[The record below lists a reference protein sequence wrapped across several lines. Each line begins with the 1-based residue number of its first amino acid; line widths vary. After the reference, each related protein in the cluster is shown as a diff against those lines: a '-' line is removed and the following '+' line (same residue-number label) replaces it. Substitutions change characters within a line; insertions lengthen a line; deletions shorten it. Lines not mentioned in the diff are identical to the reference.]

1 MHKFRGKNSSNRG
14 PSMRLNKQNGFTLLE
29 SLIAILLTALGILGI
44 LGVQM
49 RTLSN
54 TQDTMRR
61 TQSIR
66 LVNDLSER
74 IKNQTSGIANSSQ
87 YTITWTDLTQS
98 ITAPSVDCSSSGA
111 SCTATQL
118 AAYDKYIWLNSAKN
132 ALPLG
137 KARIF
142 ATTDGKSLGVML
154 AWRSNEDAAGVSS
167 STSATDSTGTAVQCP
182 KIDANN
188 SQSPY
193 MSCHLQY
200 ISLDERCQTVG
211 STAYCSQ

>member
-1 MHKFRGKNSSNRG
+1 
-14 PSMRLNKQNGFTLLE
+14 MRLNKQNGFTLLE

-74 IKNQTSGIANSSQ
+74 IKNQTSGIANANQ
-87 YTITWTDLTQS
+87 YTTTWTDLTQS
-98 ITAPSVDCSSSGA
+98 ITEPSVDCSSSGA

-132 ALPLG
+132 TLPLG

-142 ATTDGKSLGVML
+142 ATADGKALGVML
-154 AWRSNEDAAGVSS
+154 AWRSNEDSAGVSS
-167 STSATDSTGTAVQCP
+167 MP
-182 KIDANN
+182 KDRR
-188 SQSPY
+188 Q
-193 MSCHLQY
+193 
-200 ISLDERCQTVG
+200 
-211 STAYCSQ
+211 